1 MKDEIAKMIALQIA
15 LQRAIAWMLY
25 GIGFILC
32 VWLGM
37 EIRQAHAGIDGA
49 STVRRVALEEGVPAK
64 LALAVASVESGL
76 DCEAPDSPAGAVGIM
91 QTMPATA
98 AAMGVSRAEL
108 LTCEGAARAGVRYL
122 KAALDRTD
130 GDRASAAHL
139 YFAGL
144 NAEPTR
150 SSAYARAVMAAMHRF

>member
-1 MKDEIAKMIALQIA
+1 MNVTRTFRWLARRALIFGAIIGAGMAAYA
-15 LQRAIAWMLY
+15 LA
-25 GIGFILC
+25 
-32 VWLGM
+32 V
-37 EIRQAHAGIDGA
+37 HAGIDGA